1 MKKNSNKKYIESK
14 QKKLFYYTLKY
25 NILSSFILLGSMVNK
40 EYNKSM
46 IITKYTTKLC
56 FHYNIK
62 GEKITVQRKYD
73 SIIHCVHQN
82 HTFVVIRYCKKKYT
96 T

>member
-1 MKKNSNKKYIESK
+1 M
-14 QKKLFYYTLKY
+14 
-25 NILSSFILLGSMVNK
+25 LSSFILLGSMVNK

-62 GEKITVQRKYD
+62 GEKIMVQRKYE
-73 SIIHCVHQN
+73 SIIHCLHQN
-82 HTFVVIRYCKKKYT
+82 HIFVVIT
-96 T
+96 